1 MSSHR
6 CLRTNPLISLPIIL
20 LISVTV
26 LMLSCGDDKVINEQE
41 DREPPATTTDLSIDS
56 LSSGSIRL
64 AWTAPGDD
72 SITGQATRYD
82 IRYSTSELDSSTWN
96 LGTSCTNPHTP
107 SIAGTVESFAVTG
120 LEPMTKYYFALRTSD
135 ESHNWS
141 AVSNTVSA
149 KTPDTV
155 IITWERTYGGS
166 GNEWASA
173 ILNTPDGYLIA
184 GRTTSYGR
192 GYGDIWLVQV
202 DPYGDIV
209 WQKTYGTGQDEEV
222 RSIIQISDGYVLAG
236 ESGFLEYS
244 PHSFA
249 AYIVGTD
256 LSGNE
261 RWSVRWWGW
270 GNAMIWT
277 ILPSLTGGYIAMG
290 WTYTGNLVE
299 HPRSSTFIV
308 SLDQHGEIT
317 DSLFLDET
325 DELESFGG
333 RAMVSVSDGYLI
345 GGDQFGPCIVKISA
359 DFADIS
365 IKPIALEASLSSM
378 AAAPNGGAIA
388 TGWTADYSE
397 SSDLLLTRISE
408 SGDVEWSG
416 SYRYADTDVKDVG
429 YAVVPCPDGGY
440 LAAGATQH
448 GTEVDLYL
456 VKVNSDGQKEWDRRY
471 GQVPSAEL
479 GLAPTPAPDGGY
491 LIAGSFWPGGR
502 PPSELFLIKTDAYGG
517 L

>member
-1 MSSHR
+1 
-6 CLRTNPLISLPIIL
+6 
-20 LISVTV
+20 
-26 LMLSCGDDKVINEQE
+26 
-41 DREPPATTTDLSIDS
+41 
-56 LSSGSIRL
+56 
-64 AWTAPGDD
+64 
-72 SITGQATRYD
+72 
-82 IRYSTSELDSSTWN
+82 
-96 LGTSCTNPHTP
+96 
-107 SIAGTVESFAVTG
+107 
-120 LEPMTKYYFALRTSD
+120 
-135 ESHNWS
+135 
-141 AVSNTVSA
+141 
-149 KTPDTV
+149 
-155 IITWERTYGGS
+155 
-166 GNEWASA
+166 
-173 ILNTPDGYLIA
+173 
-184 GRTTSYGR
+184 
-192 GYGDIWLVQV
+192 
-202 DPYGDIV
+202 
-209 WQKTYGTGQDEEV
+209 
-222 RSIIQISDGYVLAG
+222 
-236 ESGFLEYS
+236 
-244 PHSFA
+244 
-249 AYIVGTD
+249 
-256 LSGNE
+256 
-261 RWSVRWWGW
+261 
-270 GNAMIWT
+270 MIWT